1 MKQKIEAAA
10 KMLEVSTERIF
21 RIAYD
26 ECRGYIWA
34 LKGPDELHRLWLKQH
49 IEPPPYVR
57 QWLETRIITV
67 H

>member
-1 MKQKIEAAA
+1 MKAKILAAA

-21 RIAYD
+21 RIAYN
-26 ECRGYIWA
+26 ERRGVIWA
-34 LKGPDELHRLWLKQH
+34 LKGPEELHRLWLKQL

-57 QWLETRIITV
+57 DWLETRIITM

>member
-1 MKQKIEAAA
+1 MGKIEAAA

-34 LKGPDELHRLWLKQH
+34 LKGPEELHRLWKMGH

-57 QWLETRIITV
+57 QWLETHVVTM